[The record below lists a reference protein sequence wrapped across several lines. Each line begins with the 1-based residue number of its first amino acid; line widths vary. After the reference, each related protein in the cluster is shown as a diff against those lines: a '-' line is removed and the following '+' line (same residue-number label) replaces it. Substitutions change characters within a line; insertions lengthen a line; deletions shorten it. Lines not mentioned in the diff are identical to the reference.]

1 MPMEVVLLKRV
12 SQPPCCSNIVNLLEW
27 FDLPH
32 EIIMV
37 LEWPRPCMN
46 LKHFTELQKSCLTE
60 AQTRDVMLQVIRAVH
75 HCCKRG
81 VLHRDIKASNLL
93 IDPET
98 LQVKL
103 IDFGCGDLL
112 KDAPYENYFGTTAFC
127 PPEWLIFKEYH
138 GIPATIW
145 ALGILLYNLLTGE
158 YPFKTEQ
165 DMDFGHLK
173 LVPGLSQDCFD
184 LMLWCLEINS
194 NLRPT
199 FEDLL
204 THEWFTKQSSEPSLG
219 STANTSNNRP
229 H

>member
-173 LVPGLSQDCFD
+173 LVPGLSQVWSKEEKARHRR
-184 LMLWCLEINS
+184 L
-194 NLRPT
+194 
-199 FEDLL
+199 
-204 THEWFTKQSSEPSLG
+204 
-219 STANTSNNRP
+219 A
-229 H
+229 